1 MTIHFWIFA
10 LAQLSLW
17 ETPNLGNC
25 FKKIIPIQ
33 FLTTIN
39 HPQKNPPPQHFT
51 PTACYMIY
59 RTIKNILVK
68 YPSSLSVCV
77 SLDILTRPSSVSKQ
91 LKLQVLSKFQKLGI
105 ASNYINF
112 PHSTPNKLNLRRL
125 KIDKA
130 SDELL
135 LQYLAN
141 LNVKRFF

>member
-39 HPQKNPPPQHFT
+39 HPQKNPPPPQHFT

-91 LKLQVLSKFQKLGI
+91 LELQVLSEFQQKLGI
-105 ASNYINF
+105 ASNCINF
-112 PHSTPNKLNLRRL
+112 SHSTPNKLNLCRL
-125 KIDKA
+125 KIDKT

-135 LQYLAN
+135 LQYLA
-141 LNVKRFF
+141 